1 MNYDNS
7 LTRRQFTAASLVAT
21 AALAVPKLAAG
32 AVASASNGGNRYCA
46 FIKFLRSLKYDELAE
61 RLAEMGFG
69 GVEATI
75 RTGDG
80 YILPEKAA
88 EELPKF
94 KKVLEK
100 NGLEL
105 SIVTT
110 DILSAEQKY
119 ADAVLRAAADAGAPR
134 YRLGFYRYD
143 LKKPIVEQ
151 IQDLR
156 PKFERLAELNRK
168 VGITGM
174 YQNHAGA
181 DMFGSTLWDLYYL
194 LRDHAPDELSCVY
207 DLRHAAVEAG
217 ESWPTLYSVMKPHIR
232 AYSVKDFK
240 WNGRKS
246 QHAPLGEG
254 MVDPEFYKS
263 LAKSEYRGPISLHIE
278 YLKESVGAD
287 GQLAAIKRDFATLRQ
302 WMEA

>member
-1 MNYDNS
+1 
-7 LTRRQFTAASLVAT
+7 LAVTAVATVPALRTAAVSTPV
-21 AALAVPKLAAG
+21 
-32 AVASASNGGNRYCA
+32 NGSNRYCA
-46 FIKFLRSLKYDELAE
+46 FIKFLRSLKYEDLAE
-61 RLAEMGFG
+61 RIAEMGFG

-75 RTGDG
+75 RSNDG

-110 DILSAEQKY
+110 DILSADQRH
-119 ADAVLRAAADAGAPR
+119 ADSVLRAAADAGTPR

-143 LKKPIVEQ
+143 LKKPIVGQ

-217 ESWPTLYSVMKPHIR
+217 ESWPTVYSVIRPHVT

-263 LAKSEYRGPISLHIE
+263 LAKSDYKGPISLHVE

-287 GQLAAIKRDFATLRQ
+287 GQLAAIKRDFATLRK
-302 WMEA
+302 WMAA